1 MTELLLTLVV
11 LLLAVNLVLVLL
23 TNERIRNA
31 IREGNRQALDLGL
44 ARLEARRE
52 ELARTVTVHRHEVVS
67 RLGRFALEAT
77 GEQAGIDQVIRVT
90 ASPVPALVAL
100 GKNFDHYVFTT
111 AAPEVAR
118 QADGL
123 LGDRPRR
130 VPAYPID
137 ASTSGLTAAAELAA
151 IWTLLAQEN
160 GIPVEQQALPR
171 TARWYLYVVPQPTG
185 GKPAR

>member
-11 LLLAVNLVLVLL
+11 LLLAANLVLVLL

-31 IREGNRQALDLGL
+31 IREGNRQAMELGL

-52 ELARTVTVHRHEVVS
+52 ELARTVTVQQHEVVP

-77 GEQAGIDQVIRVT
+77 GQQAGIDQVIRVT
-90 ASPVPALVAL
+90 ASPAPAMVAL
-100 GKNFDHYVFTT
+100 GREFHHYVFTT
-111 AAPEVAR
+111 ATPQVAR
-118 QADGL
+118 RANGL
-123 LGDRPRR
+123 LGDRPRKTL
-130 VPAYPID
+130 VHPID

-151 IWTLLAQEN
+151 IWTLLAQEHR
-160 GIPVEQQALPR
+160 IPIEQQALPR

-185 GKPAR
+185 GKPTK